1 MEKEPYLNCY
11 IEDEDGDIITNPVCL
26 ECEHSYI
33 DDLFHELNCK
43 MKECDKF
50 VKE

>member
-11 IEDEDGDIITNPVCL
+11 IEDEDGDTIMNPVCL

-43 MKECDKF
+43 MKECEKF
-50 VKE
+50 TKE